1 MRLLRPTL
9 LAVSLASLI
18 GISACGGS
26 GNQQPQLSTIPD
38 LTVVAG
44 RAIPALKLRAVDI
57 DSTLLKYST
66 PEFPLE
72 TQKGLAQLNIP
83 ARSLLEFV
91 GLTVAPV
98 TGVISGTPK
107 APGKHQITIT
117 VTDSEG
123 ASDTKTFNIDVLGE
137 SLSLS
142 FESVQAAG
150 VTNRILQIT
159 AGDTARGGTVAYCI
173 QTSTETPKAD
183 DPCFKTDAAGGR
195 TASVTIR
202 DGEKVVPYY
211 LFTKDANGNVLSSAV
226 PSIGVKPLVL
236 IDTSVGAFVVEL
248 ESEKTKITT
257 ENFLEYVNAGFF
269 NNTVFHRIVST
280 FVVQGG
286 GFTYNAAN
294 TPQYSAQAGQRA
306 PIVLEKPKA
315 SGLSNTKG
323 TIAMARTDQP
333 DSATSQFFINMVD
346 NSASLDTDESAN
358 PVRPGYAVFGRV
370 IPPTG
375 GLSNDLPPAVIALS
389 ATPVSGS
396 LSGTGTVVAG
406 GENSVPVNA
415 PPFIISAR
423 RIN

>member
-1 MRLLRPTL
+1 MRFLCPPL
-9 LAVSLASLI
+9 LAASLASVI
-18 GISACGGS
+18 GIAACGGS
-26 GNQQPQLSTIPD
+26 GNQQPQLSTVPD

-44 RAIPALKLRAVDI
+44 RTIPALKLRAVDI

-91 GLTVAPV
+91 GLSVGPV
-98 TGVISGTPK
+98 TGIISGTPK
-107 APGKHQITIT
+107 APGKHQITIS
-117 VTDSEG
+117 VTDSDG
-123 ASDTKTFNIDVLGE
+123 ASDTKTFNIEVLGE

-142 FESVQAAG
+142 FESVQEAG
-150 VTNRILQIT
+150 VTKRILQIS

-173 QTSTETPKAD
+173 QTSTETPKPD
-183 DPCFKTDAAGGR
+183 DPCFKTDTAGGR
-195 TASVTIR
+195 TARVTIR
-202 DGEKVVPYY
+202 DGEKVPPYY

-226 PSIGVKPLVL
+226 PSAGLKPLVL
-236 IDTSVGAFVVEL
+236 IETSVGSFVFEL

-257 ENFLEYVNAGFF
+257 ENFLEYVSAGFF

-286 GFTYNAAN
+286 GFTYNVAN
-294 TPQYSAQAGQRA
+294 VPQYSAQAGQRP

-346 NSASLDTDESAN
+346 NSTSLDTNESVD

-375 GLSNDLPPAVIALS
+375 GLLNDLPPAVTALG

-396 LSGTGTVVAG
+396 LSGAGTVVAG